1 MSSMI
6 ENLNINERYFYVG
19 EVIRDGKVI
28 QSSARSPNLV
38 VDDGWDVVHASDSL
52 MLYMAPCVGTG
63 STPPDVLD
71 TALDS
76 FLYGTANSAAL
87 AIAEGAIVVNSGN
100 AAGDIPRYSEVS
112 QSFTWGLGA
121 VVGNVTEVGLYVTTN
136 RDAAPPTG
144 NLYSRALFLDGGGSP
159 VTLTVTANDYFR
171 LTIYRRRSTQ
181 QTDITGSFTYT
192 LEGSPSSVGYT
203 ARPVGRNF
211 SNFGDNAS
219 WNFAYNDIL
228 SIPDGDS
235 PLTTV
240 GHQIITWGAGQQLG
254 RFFSSDSTPN
264 FPTIWSLYP
273 FTGTNTSTFPET
285 MIEPSVT
292 DAAGDT
298 VTVEGIF
305 GPSTGN
311 TTTIRGF
318 MVACG
323 FAQWAIIFDSNL
335 QKTNLQSIAFS
346 FTVTFGRN
354 TP

>member
-28 QSSARSPNLV
+28 QSSAHSPNLV
-38 VDDGWDVVHASDSL
+38 VDDGWAVVHASNSL

-63 STPPDVLD
+63 STPPDVTD

-76 FLYGTANSAAL
+76 FLYGTPQSTTL
-87 AIAEGAIVVNSGN
+87 SLAEGAVVVNSGN
-100 AAGDIPRYSEVS
+100 ADGTVPRYSEVS

-136 RDAAPPTG
+136 RDASPPTG

-159 VTLTVTANDYFR
+159 VTLTVTADDYLR

-203 ARPVGRNF
+203 ARPVGRSF
-211 SNFGDNAS
+211 SNLGGNAS
-219 WNFAYNDIL
+219 WNFAYNDL
-228 SIPDGDS
+228 PFIPDGDS

-240 GHQIITWGAGQQLG
+240 GHQCIVWGVGTNLG
-254 RFFSSDSTPN
+254 RFASTATSLT
-264 FPTIWSLYP
+264 FPTIWSLSG
-273 FTGTNTSTFPET
+273 FTGVSSSFPET
-285 MIEPSVT
+285 MAEPAVT
-292 DAAGDT
+292 DDTGDT
-298 VTVEGIF
+298 VTVEGNF
-305 GPSTGN
+305 GPSLGN

-318 MVACG
+318 WVGCG
-323 FAQWAIIFDSNL
+323 FAAWAIIFDSNL